1 MGTPACGGGEPAY
14 QFRALSYVT
23 AHPFLRHLW
32 AREVALNDIG
42 PGLRGVLGDR
52 VHSSSVRPMMEEMI
66 ICQDSVA

>member
-42 PGLRGVLGDR
+42 PGLRGVLGEPCPLIVCPSHDGG
-52 VHSSSVRPMMEEMI
+52 
-66 ICQDSVA
+66 DD